1 MNLPQQATRLCIYLG
16 EDDRLGGRPLFE
28 AIVEQAR
35 KQGLA
40 GATVLRGVSG
50 FGANSRIK
58 TSKILMLSEDLP
70 VLVEIVDAPD
80 KIERFLPYVDE
91 VLGEGLVTM
100 EPVTVLYYRH
110 SGRSGQGRG

>member
-1 MNLPQQATRLCIYLG
+1 MKLPQQATRLCVYIG
-16 EDDRLGGRPLFE
+16 EDDRLHGRPLFE
-28 AIVEQAR
+28 AIVEEAR
-35 KQGLA
+35 RQGLA

-70 VLVEIVDAPD
+70 LLVEIVDAPD
-80 KIERFLPYVDE
+80 KIERFLPFVDE

-100 EPVTVLYYRH
+100 EPVTVLFYRH
-110 SGRSGQGRG
+110 ADRPGKGRG